1 MLLFVSLSRPWIDQR
16 IAFRRYW
23 NLYGGIVAL
32 ARSPYPQIS
41 LVLTVVCYPFTSE
54 YGPKAAEL
62 AVSALPNLLGF
73 SVGAMA
79 IVLALSSA
87 PLFRTL
93 AQRGR
98 NRSYFMVLTNALVH
112 FIFVQVIAL
121 TVAIVARLTD
131 WAVLEPVVMFFLFY
145 AILVVVPAGLHLYA
159 TAQIYNASA
168 SVPKA
173 KEKGPLGYPR
183 PKKGR

>member
-1 MLLFVSLSRPWIDQR
+1 
-16 IAFRRYW
+16 
-23 NLYGGIVAL
+23 
-32 ARSPYPQIS
+32 QIS
-41 LVLTVVCYPFTSE
+41 LVLTLICYPFAS
-54 YGPKAAEL
+54 GNSPKAAEL

-73 SVGAMA
+73 SGGAMA

-112 FIFVQVIAL
+112 FLFLQVIAL
-121 TVAIVARLTD
+121 TLAIIARLTD
-131 WAVLEPVVMFFLFY
+131 CGTLEPVVMFFLFY
-145 AILVVVPAGLHLYA
+145 AILVIVPAGLHLYA

-168 SVPKA
+168 SVPNA

-183 PKKGR
+183 TPKKSRTTL